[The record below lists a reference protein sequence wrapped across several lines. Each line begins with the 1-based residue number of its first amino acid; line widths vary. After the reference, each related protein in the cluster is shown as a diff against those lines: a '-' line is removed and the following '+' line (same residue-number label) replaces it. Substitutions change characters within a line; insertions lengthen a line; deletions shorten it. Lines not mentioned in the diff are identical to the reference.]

1 MVLKV
6 GHKASF
12 CVLFR
17 IKLKVFVCKENLFA
31 LKRIFHKK
39 RFLLFIDKLKIM
51 RIRLSLACILCLGGV
66 AGVSPAEG
74 VASNNV
80 RARGKLSPAK
90 EKVHNLYC
98 NHVYENCLD
107 TLESVYAPH
116 FALGMNNGSKF

>member
-1 MVLKV
+1 LCPFSNKTQE
-6 GHKASF
+6 S
-12 CVLFR
+12 LFV
-17 IKLKVFVCKENLFA
+17 KKQTFV

-39 RFLLFIDKLKIM
+39 KFLLFIDKLKIM
-51 RIRLSLACILCLGGV
+51 RMRLSLVCILCFGGV

-116 FALGMNNGSKF
+116 FALGTKTPEEYFILKTIA